1 MAFKQFSLSIIA
13 FLFVSSSVL
22 SENSSYCKVVIYR
35 NNPSTEDGYAY
46 KVLSNNTLL
55 TELKNKNYFTFY
67 MPEGKLN
74 LKAYYVVSAEIDL
87 PIVKNKT
94 SFVRLDVL
102 TENSKQIAKLVV
114 VDSITANKEIL
125 SCKTPTV
132 HKRINYNEVLKN
144 QIGLSIGGGWSFTR
158 IPIIVTTQSTD
169 ATLGFGGGFNGS
181 IFYTREFS
189 EYFGTDFNLSTQSSG
204 ILPGLTN
211 ASVNF
216 NRGCL
221 SITPFFIIPINADG
235 EKRIKLGAGLD
246 YYFGANLNFDM
257 AKLKD
262 GFNEKWNYNQP
273 LGYNITGMYEVI
285 FQNNLSVQ
293 AGGRFCSVKYKFVS
307 SQGSRIPT
315 DATYGNPSG
324 MGLFFLLGI
333 GYRF

>member
-1 MAFKQFSLSIIA
+1 MTLKQFSLSIIA
-13 FLFVSSSVL
+13 FLSVCSSVL
-22 SENSSYCKVVIYR
+22 SENSPYCKVVIYR
-35 NNPSTEDGYAY
+35 NNPSTEDGYGY

-55 TELKNKNYFTFY
+55 TELKNKNFFTFY

-74 LKAYYVVSAEIDL
+74 LKAYYIVSAELDIQ
-87 PIVKNKT
+87 IVKNRT

-114 VDSITANKEIL
+114 VDSITANKEIM
-125 SCKTPTV
+125 SCKIPTV
-132 HKRINYNEVLKN
+132 HKRVNYNEVLKN
-144 QIGLSIGGGWSFTR
+144 QIDLSIGGGWSFTR
-158 IPIIVTTQSTD
+158 IPIIVTTQSSE
-169 ATLGFGGGFNGS
+169 ATLGFGGGFNGMIS
-181 IFYTREFS
+181 YTREFS

-211 ASVNF
+211 ASVDF

-221 SITPFFIIPINADG
+221 SITPFFIIPINTDG
-235 EKRIKLGAGLD
+235 QKRIKLGAGLD
-246 YYFGANLNFDM
+246 YYFGADLNFDM

-285 FQNNLSVQ
+285 FRNNLSVQ

-307 SQGSRIPT
+307 SQGTWVPT

-324 MGLFFLLGI
+324 SGLFFLLGI

>member
-1 MAFKQFSLSIIA
+1 MIFKKFSLCIIA
-13 FLFVSSSVL
+13 FLSVCSTVL
-22 SENSSYCKVVIYR
+22 SENSTYCKIIIYR
-35 NNPSTEDGYAY
+35 NNSSTEDGYAY
-46 KVLSNNTLL
+46 KVLSNNTLV
-55 TELKNKNYFTFY
+55 TELNNKNVFTFY

-74 LKAYYVVSAEIDL
+74 LKAYYIVSADLDL

-94 SFVRLDVL
+94 SFIRLDVL

-114 VDSITANKEIL
+114 VDSITANKEIM

-132 HKRINYNEVLKN
+132 HKRINNKEVLKN

-158 IPIIVTTQSTD
+158 IPIIVTTQSSE
-169 ATLGFGGGFNGS
+169 ATLGFGGGFNGT
-181 IFYTREFS
+181 IFYTREFN

-211 ASVNF
+211 ASVDF

-235 EKRIKLGAGLD
+235 QKRIKLGAGLD
-246 YYFGANLNFDM
+246 YYFSADLNFDM

-285 FQNNLSVQ
+285 FRNDLSVQ
-293 AGGRFCSVKYKFVS
+293 AGGRLCSVKYKFVS
-307 SQGSRIPT
+307 SQGSWAPT
-315 DATYGNPSG
+315 DETYGNPSG
-324 MGLFFLLGI
+324 LGLFFLAGI